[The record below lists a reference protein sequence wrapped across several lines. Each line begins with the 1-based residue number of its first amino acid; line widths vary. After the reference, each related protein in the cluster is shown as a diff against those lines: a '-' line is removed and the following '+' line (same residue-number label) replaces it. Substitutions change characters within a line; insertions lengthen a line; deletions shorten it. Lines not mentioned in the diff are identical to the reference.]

1 MAITTLSNYNA
12 KRIMD
17 DPFNEDMLGERKE
30 IYNEVHGSEIY
41 HLITVQEC
49 SASRL
54 SSSPLGTRGTW
65 REEMKG
71 GTIRKGWWW

>member
-65 REEMKG
+65 G
-71 GTIRKGWWW
+71 GEI